1 MMAHTGCGI
10 CQAVKYASLNPARML
25 GIDDRY
31 GSIEKGKIANLI
43 LIDDMFHVEK
53 VIFEGQV
60 Q

>member
-1 MMAHTGCGI
+1 
-10 CQAVKYASLNPARML
+10 ML